1 MKFKIGNVEIPNN
14 ICLAPMAGASTVAMR
29 SICNYFG
36 SGFHPTELVSARSI
50 LYNGI
55 DYSMK
60 YLRIDPEREGICT
73 IQLFGAEAD
82 DFDYAIKAICED
94 ERLNKV
100 DIIDINMGCP
110 VPKVIKTGAGSALI
124 KTPDKAS
131 DIVRAAVKASEKYN
145 KPVTVKTRIG
155 FDDGSEGPEF
165 IKHLADAGASSICVH
180 GRTAKQ
186 MYSGKADIEA
196 IARMRE
202 AVKDYD
208 IPFLANGDI
217 TNREEFKNMMAQTS
231 ATGVMIGR
239 GAVGNPWIFRQLSL
253 SDEEYE
259 KELSKGVSLDSEDI
273 MDVVFPSSRHR
284 KLMLLHELE
293 LTSQYKEE
301 RFAVCE
307 MRSSMVQYIK
317 GMYGGAK
324 LKNEICTKT
333 TIAEIKDLLEV

>member
-1 MKFKIGNVEIPNN
+1 MEFKIGNVTIPNN
-14 ICLAPMAGASTVAMR
+14 ICLAPMAGATTIAMR
-29 SICNYFG
+29 SICKEFG
-36 SGFHPTELVSARSI
+36 SGLHPTELVSARSI
-50 LYNGI
+50 MYNGV

-73 IQLFGAEAD
+73 IQLFGAEEE
-82 DFDYAIKAICED
+82 DFDFAIKAICED
-94 ERLNKV
+94 ERLSKV

-110 VPKVIKTGAGSALI
+110 VPKVVKTGAGSALM
-124 KTPDKAS
+124 KDTK
-131 DIVRAAVKASEKYN
+131 RAERIVKASVKAASVYG

-155 FDDGSEGPEF
+155 FDDSSLNGPEF
-165 IKHLADAGASSICVH
+165 IKALADSGAASVCVH

-186 MYSGKADIEA
+186 MYSGKANIFE
-196 IARMRE
+196 IARMRKAIE
-202 AVKDYD
+202 GYN
-208 IPFLANGDI
+208 IPFIANGDI
-217 TNREEFKNMMAQTS
+217 TNREEYKKMMEETA

-259 KELSKGVSLDSEDI
+259 LEKDKNRSDDDI
-273 MDVVFPSSRHR
+273 MSIVFPSERDR

-293 LTSQYKEE
+293 LTCQYKEE

-333 TIAEIKDLLEV
+333 TIQEIRDLLGV

>member
-1 MKFKIGNVEIPNN
+1 MKFNIGNVTIPNN
-14 ICLAPMAGASTVAMR
+14 ICLAPMAGATTIAMR
-29 SICNYFG
+29 SICKEFG
-36 SGFHPTELVSARSI
+36 SGLHPTELVSARSI
-50 LYNGI
+50 MYNGI

-60 YLRIDPEREGICT
+60 YLRIDPEREGICV
-73 IQLFGAEAD
+73 IQLFGAEEE
-82 DFDYAIKAICED
+82 DFDFAIKAICED

-110 VPKVIKTGAGSALI
+110 VPKVVKTGAGSALM
-124 KTPDKAS
+124 KTPDKAQA
-131 DIVRAAVKASEKYN
+131 IVRAAVKASAIYG

-155 FDDGSEGPEF
+155 FDEDSLNGPDF
-165 IKHLADAGASSICVH
+165 VKALADAGVSSICVH
-180 GRTAKQ
+180 GRTSKQ
-186 MYSGKADIEA
+186 MYSGKANIIE

-202 AVKDYD
+202 AVREYG
-208 IPFLANGDI
+208 IPFIANGDI
-217 TNREEFKNMMAQTS
+217 TNRDDYKNMMEATD

-239 GAVGNPWIFRQLSL
+239 GAIGNPWIFRQLSL

-259 KELSKGVSLDSEDI
+259 VEKNKTRPDEDI
-273 MDVVFPSSRHR
+273 MNVVFPDERQR

-293 LTSQYKEE
+293 LTCQYKEE

-333 TIAEIKDLLEV
+333 TVAEIRELLGV